1 MKPYSPFLLAHTME
15 ALITQFEALKTQFLA
30 FEASLKNTIPPT
42 APDPNNIIDRRSVI
56 DIAKETA
63 RATIQART
71 EERVTQ
77 LRSYL
82 SDFNDNRTDLKRL
95 LNSEF
100 KGPWHSPA
108 KQQLRLIE
116 QEIRRIE
123 AERTAKRRQNRQQKL
138 RTAVAEI
145 GLANPEMTTSDIY
158 RAAYKRLRQRQMK
171 PPTKFQAACAE
182 VRKAHPT
189 MPDDEIYFA
198 ARMRLKVKACLP
210 GLAALNN

>member
-1 MKPYSPFLLAHTME
+1 ME
-15 ALITQFEALKTQFLA
+15 SLITQFEALKTQFLA
-30 FEASLKNTIPPT
+30 FEASLKNIIPPT

-63 RATIQART
+63 RTTIQART
-71 EERVTQ
+71 EERVAQ

-82 SDFNDNRTDLKRL
+82 SVFNDNRTDLKRL
-95 LNSEF
+95 LNSEY

-116 QEIRRIE
+116 QEISRIE
-123 AERTAKRRQNRQQKL
+123 SERTVKRRQNRQQKL
-138 RTAVAEI
+138 HTAVAEI
-145 GLANPEMTTSDIY
+145 RLANPQMSTSDVY
-158 RAAYKRLRQRQMK
+158 RDAYKRLVAKPPAK

-189 MPDDEIYFA
+189 MPDKEVYMA
-198 ARMRLKVKACLP
+198 ARMRLKVKDCLP